1 MRSKPLGFCGP
12 TEGAVT
18 TKRVNEFENRE
29 KKENWKSDRQ
39 PKTTLRQKDE
49 DASMPVLRKI

>member
-29 KKENWKSDRQ
+29 KIRKLENLTD
-39 PKTTLRQKDE
+39 TTKNYTE
-49 DASMPVLRKI
+49 TKG